1 MTVAR
6 RNAQPEDGGDI
17 DDAAAAPAAGHALA
31 GDLSHAPD
39 TIEIGGE
46 HGPPVLFT
54 DFQRSL
60 PVTNTGVVE
69 DHIDHAEVGFGHIEG
84 GLDAGPV
91 GDVQGNR
98 QYLAVLPLDIRCHLL
113 QPLDTSSRQHHPSA
127 GTGGQSSEMRA
138 DAAGG
143 AGDQHHAIGEG
154 KVLNVMRSHGRTSD
168 R

>member
-1 MTVAR
+1 MCG
-6 RNAQPEDGGDI
+6 N
-17 DDAAAAPAAGHALA
+17 
-31 GDLSHAPD
+31 LSHAPD
-39 TIEIGGE
+39 AIEVSRE
-46 HGPPVLFT
+46 HRSPVLFG

-60 PVTNTGVVE
+60 AVADTGIVE
-69 DHIDHAEVGFGHIEG
+69 HHIDHTEMRFGHIEG
-84 GLDAGPV
+84 RLDAGPV

-143 AGDQHHAIGEG
+143 TGNQHHAIGEG